1 MKIFVN
7 DKEVTTEA
15 SSLEELLSGLTGL
28 PDYYS
33 VAVNDVIVPRGTYA
47 SYILKENDYV
57 TVFAFMQG
65 G

>member
-1 MKIFVN
+1 M
-7 DKEVTTEA
+7 TTEA
-15 SSLEELLSGLTGL
+15 STLEELLSGLTGL

>member
-33 VAVNDVIVPRGTYA
+33 VAVNDSIVPRGTYG

>member
-7 DKEVTTEA
+7 DEEMETQA
-15 SSLEELLSGLTGL
+15 STLEKLLSGLSGL

-33 VAVNDVIVPRGTYA
+33 VAVNDSIVPRGTYG